1 MRISVE
7 SINFNNINKNLKHL
21 SNEQIVEVIEKY
33 YSDEKIQDILDEYKL
48 SIRPSM
54 LIKTFPTK
62 FVGEKCEKCDNEL
75 VVKFKARSNR
85 YQREKVK
92 CLECGH
98 DKNNRF
104 CNCRICTAEQMAIF
118 WEKEQQKKNAVQ
130 EKKAKVH
137 TALVRSEGP
146 EILEEDLNLKD
157 ILYMSALL
165 RLALSEDMSII
176 EPPGKVDRILA
187 PKESFVQEII
197 QTLIDRKI
205 IKVSEKSSLDA
216 FDIRVDE
223 KGEEVVTYQIYNVK
237 YEINM
242 VLEDGDYGALIKRLM
257 YPNPE
262 IFDEEFCYEMWK
274 KIALNES
281 EEYLL
286 YEMRKVGYDFTPGE
300 KTYRVLENLLDHFST
315 GQIYNIIYRAVAYS
329 TRRYQ
334 AKEIT
339 KIHAQNSV
347 ITSCELQGE
356 RAVSENWNL
365 KAFSRRNDVPQS
377 IISEILFN
385 SIMQISTLGFSE
397 VPTKD
402 FR

>member
-1 MRISVE
+1 MRISIE

-33 YSDEKIQDILDEYKL
+33 YRNEKIQDILDEYKI
-48 SIRPSM
+48 STTPST

-62 FVGEKCEKCDNEL
+62 FVDEKCEKCGCQL
-75 VVKFKARSNR
+75 VVKFKSKSSM
-85 YQREKVK
+85 YEKEKVN
-92 CLECGH
+92 CLQCGH
-98 DKNNRF
+98 DKNKRF
-104 CNCRICTAEQMAIF
+104 CNCRLCKAEHKVMF
-118 WEKEQQKKNAVQ
+118 LKKEEQLKKALQ
-130 EKKAKVH
+130 EKIEKVQN
-137 TALVRSEGP
+137 ALESNEVLK
-146 EILEEDLNLKD
+146 ILEDNLTLEDR
-157 ILYMSALL
+157 LYMSALL
-165 RLALSEDMSII
+165 RCSLSEDMSII
-176 EPPGKVDRILA
+176 NPLGKIDRILA
-187 PKESFVQEII
+187 PTEKFVQEII
-197 QTLIDRKI
+197 KTLVARKI
-205 IKVSEKSSLDA
+205 IKVSRESSLDA

-223 KGEEVVTYQIYNVK
+223 TGAEGVTYRIYDAK
-237 YEINM
+237 YEIN
-242 VLEDGDYGALIKRLM
+242 VISEDGDYGALIKRLM

-274 KIALNES
+274 KVALKES

-286 YEMRKVGYDFTPGE
+286 YEMRKVGYNFTPGE
-300 KTYRVLENLLDHFST
+300 KTYRVLENLLDQFSI
-315 GQIYNIIYRAVAYS
+315 GQIYNIIYRAVANS

-347 ITSCELQGE
+347 IASCELQGE
-356 RAVSENWNL
+356 RAVAENWTL
-365 KAFSRRNDVPQS
+365 KAYSRRIDVPQS
-377 IISEILFN
+377 IISEVLFN

>member
-1 MRISVE
+1 MRISIE

-33 YSDEKIQDILDEYKL
+33 YRNEKIQDILDEYKI
-48 SIRPSM
+48 STTPST

-62 FVGEKCEKCDNEL
+62 FVDEKCEKCGCQL
-75 VVKFKARSNR
+75 VVKFKSKSSM
-85 YQREKVK
+85 YEKEKVN
-92 CLECGH
+92 CLQCGH
-98 DKNNRF
+98 DKNKRF
-104 CNCRICTAEQMAIF
+104 CNCRLCKAEHKVMF
-118 WEKEQQKKNAVQ
+118 LEKEEQLKKALQ
-130 EKKAKVH
+130 EKIEKVQN
-137 TALVRSEGP
+137 ALESNEVLK
-146 EILEEDLNLKD
+146 ILEDNLTLEDR
-157 ILYMSALL
+157 LYMSALL
-165 RLALSEDMSII
+165 RCSLSEDMSII
-176 EPPGKVDRILA
+176 NPLGKIDRILA
-187 PKESFVQEII
+187 PTEKFVQEII
-197 QTLIDRKI
+197 KTLVARKI
-205 IKVSEKSSLDA
+205 IKVSRESSLDA

-223 KGEEVVTYQIYNVK
+223 TGAEGVTYRIYDAK
-237 YEINM
+237 YEIN
-242 VLEDGDYGALIKRLM
+242 VISEDGDYGALIKRLM

-274 KIALNES
+274 KVALKES

-286 YEMRKVGYDFTPGE
+286 YEMRKVGYNFTPGE
-300 KTYRVLENLLDHFST
+300 KTYRVLENLLDQFSI
-315 GQIYNIIYRAVAYS
+315 GQIYNIIYRAVANS

-347 ITSCELQGE
+347 IASCELQGE
-356 RAVSENWNL
+356 RAVAENWTL
-365 KAFSRRNDVPQS
+365 KAYSRRIDVPQS
-377 IISEILFN
+377 IISEVLFN